1 MKLEFTSDQVEVQ
14 LAADGAPTR
23 TITAVAVPYA
33 PAFAYAGN
41 NGRKVSF
48 APGSM
53 PTEGPAPKVFMYHDS
68 TKPVG
73 IVAERVDTPEAML
86 ASMKISKTTLGDEAL
101 TLAADGVFS
110 VSVGVD
116 IIEAQQLDDGTT
128 LVLQADW
135 RELSLV
141 PLPAFSESQ
150 ILDVAA
156 SATLTNEG
164 EENAD
169 DPDTTTESEST
180 PEETQMSEIVEA
192 AEAPEK
198 VQAGVL
204 FAQPKRE
211 FAMPTPGEYMAA
223 LHIGGETFARVRE
236 AYESA
241 VKANQSAFE
250 FAAGDEATSNVPG
263 LLPTPVLAPLV
274 QNLNFIRP
282 TFELFGPRALPNG
295 QGKSFIR
302 PTITTHTS
310 AAQQMAEFDAVSA
323 QTMVI
328 ADNLV
333 DRITVAGQVTLDMQ
347 TIDFTSPAAMGL
359 ILQDLQGEYL
369 LATDAIAV
377 SGLDGGAV
385 DNTIAWDGTTGSSLQ
400 AAIYSA
406 AYEAAIATRFNVD
419 TLVCSA
425 AAWKAMGSLVDDV
438 NRPIFPAVG
447 APNLGGY
454 NTLGAGDASKWSGMN
469 PLGLN
474 IVVDP
479 QLDASNI
486 PHHMFVVNSQRGFEV
501 YESQRGM
508 LSVDNPGKLSRTF
521 SFFGY
526 AATFA
531 AIPDLVQLVTV
542 TSLTPA

>member
-48 APGSM
+48 AKGSM
-53 PTEGPAPKVFMYHDS
+53 PVEGPAPKVFMYHDS

-86 ASMKISKTTLGDEAL
+86 ASMRISKTNLGDEAL

-116 IIEAQQLDDGTT
+116 IIEAEQLDDGTT

-156 SATLTNEG
+156 SATVPDDG
-164 EENAD
+164 DKNAD
-169 DPDTTTESEST
+169 DPDTPTESEST
-180 PEETQMSEIVEA
+180 PEETMSEIVEA
-192 AEAPEK
+192 AEAPESVK
-198 VQAGVL
+198 AGVV

-211 FAMPTPGEYMAA
+211 FAMPTPGEYAA
-223 LHIGGETFARVRE
+223 AMHIGGETFARVRE
-236 AYESA
+236 AYLEN
-241 VKANQSAFE
+241 VRKQQSAFS
-250 FAAGDEATSNVPG
+250 FAAGDETTGDVPG
-263 LLPTPVLAPLV
+263 LLPTPVLSPLV

-282 TFELFGPRALPNG
+282 TFEVFGPRAMPNG

-310 AAQQMAEFDAVSA
+310 AAKQNAEFDAVSA
-323 QTMVI
+323 TTMVI
-328 ADNLV
+328 DDNIV
-333 DRITVAGQVTLDMQ
+333 TRQTVAGQVTLDMQ
-347 TIDFTSPAAMGL
+347 TIDFTSPAALGL
-359 ILQDLQGEYL
+359 ILADLQGEYA
-369 LATDAIAV
+369 LATDGIAV
-377 SGLDGGAV
+377 DGLINDAT
-385 DNTIAWDGTTGSSLQ
+385 DNTIAWDGTTGASLQ
-400 AAIYSA
+400 SAIYSA
-406 AYEAAIATRFNVD
+406 AYEAAVATRFYVD

-425 AAWKAMGSLVDDV
+425 AAWKEMGALVDDV
-438 NRPIFPAVG
+438 GRPVFPAIG
-447 APNLGGY
+447 APGLGGY

-479 QLDASNI
+479 QLDAAGA
-486 PHHMFVVNSQRGFEV
+486 PEKMFVVNSQKGFEV

-508 LSVDNPGKLSRTF
+508 LSVDNPGSLSRTF

-526 AATFA
+526 VATFA
-531 AIPDLVQLVTV
+531 AVPELVQLVTV
-542 TSLTPA
+542 TNL

>member
-1 MKLEFTSDQVEVQ
+1 MKLEFTSDQVKVQ

-23 TITAVAVPYA
+23 LITAVAVPYA

-48 APGSM
+48 AQGSM
-53 PTEGPAPKVFMYHDS
+53 PADGPAPKVFMYHDS

-86 ASMKISKTTLGDEAL
+86 ASMKISRTTLGDEAL

-156 SATLTNEG
+156 SATVPDEG
-164 EENAD
+164 DITAAD
-169 DPDTTTESEST
+169 DPDTTTDSEPT
-180 PEETQMSEIVEA
+180 PEEPQMSEIVEA
-192 AEAPEK
+192 AEAPEQVK
-198 VQAGVL
+198 AGVV
-204 FAQPKRE
+204 FAQPKKN
-211 FAMPTPGEYMAA
+211 FGMPTPGEYAA
-223 LHIGGETFARVRE
+223 AMHIGGETFARVRE
-236 AYESA
+236 AYLSA
-241 VKANQSAFE
+241 VESKRSAFE
-250 FAAGDEATSNVPG
+250 FAAGDETTGDVPG
-263 LLPTPVLAPLV
+263 LLPTPVLGPLV

-282 TFELFGPRALPNG
+282 AFEVFGPRAMPNG

-310 AAQQMAEFDAVSA
+310 AAKQAAEFDAVSA
-323 QTMVI
+323 TTMVI
-328 ADNLV
+328 DDNV
-333 DRITVAGQVTLDMQ
+333 VTRETVAGQVTLDMQ

-359 ILQDLQGEYL
+359 ILADLQGEYL

-377 SGLDGGAV
+377 AGLISGAK
-385 DNTIAWDGTTGSSLQ
+385 DNTIAWNGTTGESLQ
-400 AAIYSA
+400 SAIYSA
-406 AYEAAIATRFNVD
+406 AYEAAIATRFYVD
-419 TLVCSA
+419 TLICSA
-425 AAWKAMGSLVDDV
+425 AAWKEMGALVDDV
-438 NRPIFPAVG
+438 KRPIFPAIG
-447 APNLGGY
+447 APGLGGY

-479 QLDASNI
+479 QLDANNT
-486 PHHMFVVNSQRGFEV
+486 PEKMFVCNSQKGFEV

-508 LSVDNPGKLSRTF
+508 LSVDNPGSLSRTF

-526 AATFA
+526 VATFA
-531 AIPDLVQLVTV
+531 AIPDLVQLVEV
-542 TSLTPA
+542 SNL